1 MNNNAP
7 NKNHYLDY
15 LENRSQ
21 DAIEQITL
29 KLQAGRITK
38 EVLMAKLEKE
48 ASGLGC
54 PLNKELVEDDFGYS
68 EVSDADIDAL
78 INKYRFTTK
87 L

>member
-1 MNNNAP
+1 MNAP
-7 NKNHYLDY
+7 NKNHYLEY
-15 LENRSQ
+15 LESRS
-21 DAIEQITL
+21 DEAIEQITL

-38 EVLMAKLEKE
+38 EFLFARLETE
-48 ASGLGC
+48 ASGIGC
-54 PLNKELVEDDFGYS
+54 PLNRELVEDDFGYS